1 MKFQLVLI
9 VLTGSISAQEVEL
22 TEGDLLAFQKDPGAW
37 FEILRLIDDNPD
49 VVFLRSDQEAK
60 LRRAVDLG
68 MLIEPVD
75 EQDLLEGQIALLDSR
90 LDELSKQYENAI
102 YSRDT
107 ERMAGLEHERFLK
120 LDEERRHL
128 LSELGAVSR
137 ARGKDGSLLDVIRQQ
152 PIVDPPMTDPDSRV
166 KKVQSL
172 GSSRHFSSKR

>member
-1 MKFQLVLI
+1 
-9 VLTGSISAQEVEL
+9 
-22 TEGDLLAFQKDPGAW
+22 
-37 FEILRLIDDNPD
+37 LIDDNPD
-49 VVFLRSDQEAK
+49 VAFLRPGQEAK

-68 MLIEPVD
+68 RLIEPVD

-107 ERMAGLEHERFLK
+107 ESMAGLEYERLK
-120 LDEERRHL
+120 LEEARRHL

-152 PIVDPPMTDPDSRV
+152 PIVDPPMMDPDSRV

-172 GSSRHFSSKR
+172 GSPRHFSSKR